1 MRRRNG
7 LLQIDIVR
15 VGFIKFREKKSLYI
29 AAIDG
34 NGISC
39 QISKELRLDVAAIP
53 QSAQNGQFLE
63 IQRQFCLLWKPLS
76 EKWTASEATV
86 FCAKNPYSSH
96 RRIQR
101 GLCILLLSLTPIFA
115 YREISGILDNTV
127 DLTPEEINALRPLF
141 YYLQEQYNFI
151 VDQAPLEE
159 LDEDDTQVQD
169 PQYKAAQAE
178 LEQYFDALQQQ
189 YTFGEDNNT
198 VNLYNTTLPTVTEL
212 LGFAGIDLTAV
223 ELAERDDIES
233 LLQET
238 LDEAQQQID
247 EIVRD
252 SLQLE
257 SQLIKINKPKIV
269 AYIFRALRVLFK
281 VATRG
286 ARAAYCTYSHIPQLN
301 VSLQHIYEGVDC
313 YSYSKR
319 LVLRIEQETV
329 HTVSTIQKNVHSLAG
344 IYKRI
349 AGKKS
354 LLGKLSVVL
363 LNLSKIV
370 ANIKE
375 TYLLGVSALDKARNE
390 LPNATQGSVNCSR
403 DFVSGVPQMVETVAN
418 LSTCIMY
425 VDNTTVEYD
434 FMKPENER
442 DFN

>member
-1 MRRRNG
+1 MNF
-7 LLQIDIVR
+7 R
-15 VGFIKFREKKSLYI
+15 VKG
-29 AAIDG
+29 A
-34 NGISC
+34 
-39 QISKELRLDVAAIP
+39 
-53 QSAQNGQFLE
+53 
-63 IQRQFCLLWKPLS
+63 
-76 EKWTASEATV
+76 
-86 FCAKNPYSSH
+86 
-96 RRIQR
+96 
-101 GLCILLLSLTPIFA
+101 LCILLLSLTPIFA
-115 YREISGILDNTV
+115 YREISGILDSAV

-141 YYLQEQYNFI
+141 YYLQEQYNYI
-151 VDQAPLEE
+151 VDQVPQEE
-159 LDEDDTQVQD
+159 LDEDDAQVQD

-178 LEQYFDALQQQ
+178 LEQYFDAFQQQ
-189 YTFGEDNNT
+189 YTFGEDKNKF
-198 VNLYNTTLPTVTEL
+198 NLYNTTLPTVDEL
-212 LGFAGIDLTAV
+212 MGFASIDLTAV

-247 EIVRD
+247 EIIRD

-257 SQLIKINKPKIV
+257 SNLIKINKPKIV
-269 AYIFRALRVLFK
+269 GYIFRALRVLFK

-301 VSLQHIYEGVDC
+301 ASLQHIYEGADC

-319 LVLRIEQETV
+319 LVLRIEQETM
-329 HTVSTIQKNVHSLAG
+329 HTVSTIQKNVYSLTG
-344 IYKRI
+344 IYKKI

-375 TYLLGVSALDKARNE
+375 TYLLGVSALDNARNE

-403 DFVSGVPQMVETVAN
+403 DFVGGVPQMVETVAN
-418 LSTCIMY
+418 LSTCIMF

-442 DFN
+442 DFS